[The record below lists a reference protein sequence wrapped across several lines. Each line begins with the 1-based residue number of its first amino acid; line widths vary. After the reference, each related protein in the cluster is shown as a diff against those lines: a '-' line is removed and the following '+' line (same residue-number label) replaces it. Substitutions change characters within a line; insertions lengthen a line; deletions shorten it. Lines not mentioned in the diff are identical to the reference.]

1 MQQGRIWQPTRS
13 QQTRCKTF
21 GNCARGTDPGQ
32 GWNAA
37 ECKRALEALLKGGS
51 TKRATEQPRH
61 LNRDKTRKIHCNSL
75 RNLPLHGFNKNLSWF
90 RCSGKGKHLNL
101 ATRQNLA
108 AKPLTTNTLQD
119 FQRLYPWFRS
129 MAGLPLVGRGLFLA
143 FRLQTLLTEEQ
154 KNSLPQMRQAAVLCG
169 ERGIRTPG
177 TETRTAV

>member
-1 MQQGRIWQPTRS
+1 MKQGRTRQPTHS

-21 GNCARGTDPGQ
+21 SDSTRGSDPWRS
-32 GWNAA
+32 WNAA
-37 ECKRALEALLKGGS
+37 ECKCALDVLLAGVS
-51 TKRATEQPRH
+51 AKRAAEQPRH